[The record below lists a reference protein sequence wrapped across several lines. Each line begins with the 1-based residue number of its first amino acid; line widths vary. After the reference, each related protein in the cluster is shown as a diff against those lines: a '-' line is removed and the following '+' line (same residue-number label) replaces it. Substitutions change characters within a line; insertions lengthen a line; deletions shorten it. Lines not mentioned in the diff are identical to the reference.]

1 MSQFLCHDFKTPR
14 TDMSR
19 RLPASMRVVPV
30 FFYLVLATSAL
41 FIVKDMTDLRK
52 AERDLTVS
60 SGRKDE
66 AVAAKTKLLTEVAA
80 IETEK
85 FRAEGIAKWVEGTRV
100 IQPISVAV
108 ARAMPPETNIT
119 ELVLERNAD
128 MPAQVSML
136 LRLVN
141 GGATEIE
148 KIQKALERL
157 HYRSHSPQ
165 QAKQGEMMEFRSML
179 VWQER

>member
-1 MSQFLCHDFKTPR
+1 MSQFLCHDFKSPR

-19 RLPASMRVVPV
+19 RLPSTMRMVPV
-30 FFYLVLATSAL
+30 IFYVVLVASVFF
-41 FIVKDMTDLRK
+41 IIKDWTDLNKASSDLIQANTRK
-52 AERDLTVS
+52 EDAE
-60 SGRKDE
+60 
-66 AVAAKTKLLTEVAA
+66 AAKTKLLAEKSQ

-100 IQPISVAV
+100 MQPISVAI

-128 MPAQVSML
+128 FPAQVSML

-141 GGATEIE
+141 GGANEIE
-148 KIQKALERL
+148 KVQKSLERL

-165 QAKQGEMMEFRSML
+165 QARQGDLMEFRSML

>member
-19 RLPASMRVVPV
+19 RLPSTLRMVPV
-30 FFYLVLATSAL
+30 IFYAVLVISTIFL
-41 FIVKDMTDLRK
+41 IKDWTDLNK
-52 AERDLTVS
+52 ASSDLIQAN
-60 SGRKDE
+60 GRKDE
-66 AVAAKTKLLTEVAA
+66 AAATKTKLLAERDQ

-100 IQPISVAV
+100 MQPISVAI
-108 ARAMPPETNIT
+108 ARSMPPETNIT

-128 MPAQVSML
+128 FPAQVSML
-136 LRLVN
+136 LRIFN

-148 KIQKALERL
+148 KVQKALERL

-165 QAKQGEMMEFRSML
+165 QARQGDLMEFRSML

>member
-19 RLPASMRVVPV
+19 RLPSTMRLVPV
-30 FFYLVLATSAL
+30 MFYLILAGSSIFIIKDWTDLKKSEGDLTLATS
-41 FIVKDMTDLRK
+41 R
-52 AERDLTVS
+52 RDEAMSAKGKL
-60 SGRKDE
+60 KDE
-66 AVAAKTKLLTEVAA
+66 KVQ

-100 IQPISVAV
+100 VQPISVAI

-119 ELVLERNAD
+119 ELELSRNAD
-128 MPAQVSML
+128 FPAQVSML

-141 GGATEIE
+141 GGAPEIE
-148 KIQKALERL
+148 KVQKSLERL

-165 QAKQGEMMEFRSML
+165 QARQGDLMEFRSML
-179 VWQER
+179 VWMDH

>member
-19 RLPASMRVVPV
+19 RLPSSMRMVPV
-30 FFYLVLATSAL
+30 IFYIVLAGSVFFL
-41 FIVKDMTDLRK
+41 IKDWTDLNK
-52 AERDLTVS
+52 ATADVVLAN
-60 SGRKDE
+60 GRKDE
-66 AVAAKTKLLTEVAA
+66 AIAAKTKLLAEKDQ
-80 IETEK
+80 INTEK

-100 IQPISVAV
+100 MQPISVAV

-119 ELVLERNAD
+119 ELALERNAD
-128 MPAQVSML
+128 FPAQVSLL

-141 GGATEIE
+141 GGANEIE
-148 KIQKALERL
+148 KVQKSLERL

-165 QAKQGEMMEFRSML
+165 QARQGEMMEFRAML

>member
-19 RLPASMRVVPV
+19 RLPSSMRVVPV
-30 FFYLVLATSAL
+30 MFFVILIGATFFLIKDWTDLNKATS
-41 FIVKDMTDLRK
+41 DL
-52 AERDLTVS
+52 AQANA
-60 SGRKDE
+60 RKDE
-66 AVAAKTKLLTEVAA
+66 AIAAKTKLQSEKSD

-100 IQPISVAV
+100 MQPISVAI
-108 ARAMPPETNIT
+108 ARSMPPETNIT

-128 MPAQVSML
+128 FPAQVSML

-141 GGATEIE
+141 GGALEIE
-148 KIQKALERL
+148 KVQKALERL

-165 QAKQGEMMEFRSML
+165 QARQGDLMEFRSML
-179 VWQER
+179 VWQDR